1 MDHLL
6 AIQRADREHHQR
18 HRLLRRTLAERPR
31 GAAEPAQRLGP
42 ACMAVAVGPPLLDQQ
57 QVQLAAAIEA
67 QQVMAETAL
76 DLQAQS
82 RTLFGEARQHRHQ
95 HFAGEVFRH
104 AEAQHAVAMGR
115 AEGLAGLVR
124 EPQQAPRVA
133 KQTLAFLGRQNL
145 PLAAVEQAA
154 TEVLFEAD
162 DLLADG
168 GLGQVQVFAGAG
180 EVAGVDNA
188 DEGTEQDQIEH
199 AHSH

>member
-1 MDHLL
+1 MALPNQPSGS
-6 AIQRADREHHQR
+6 AQRAWQS
-18 HRLLRRTLAERPR
+18 LSA
-31 GAAEPAQRLGP
+31 
-42 ACMAVAVGPPLLDQQ
+42 PPLLDQQ

-168 GLGQVQVFAGAG
+168 GLGQMQVFAGAG

-188 DEGTEQDQIEH
+188 DESTEQDQIEH

>member
-1 MDHLL
+1 MKRVSTGISTSP
-6 AIQRADREHHQR
+6 ARSSGTP
-18 HRLLRRTLAERPR
+18 RRSTPS
-31 GAAEPAQRLGP
+31 PW
-42 ACMAVAVGPPLLDQQ
+42 
-57 QVQLAAAIEA
+57 
-67 QQVMAETAL
+67 
-76 DLQAQS
+76 
-82 RTLFGEARQHRHQ
+82 
-95 HFAGEVFRH
+95 
-104 AEAQHAVAMGR
+104 
-115 AEGLAGLVR
+115 AGLR
-124 EPQQAPRVA
+124 ASLASSEPQQAPRVA
-133 KQTLAFLGRQNL
+133 KQALAFLGRQDL